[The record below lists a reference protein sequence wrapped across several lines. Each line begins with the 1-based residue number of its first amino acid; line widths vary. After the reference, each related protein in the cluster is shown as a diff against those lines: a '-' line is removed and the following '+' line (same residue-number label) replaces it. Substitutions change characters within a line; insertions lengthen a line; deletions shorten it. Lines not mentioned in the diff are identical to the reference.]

1 MTTDIEETAD
11 TFRAKDPN
19 VSIDTKSF
27 VKDLFKSSGKEK
39 STLLMSF
46 FSCMHLLYAAPQE
59 NPHL

>member
-1 MTTDIEETAD
+1 MTTDTVETAD

-27 VKDLFKSSGKEK
+27 VKDLFKGSGKEK
-39 STLLMSF
+39 STLMMSF
-46 FSCMHLLYAAPQE
+46 FSCIYLLYATPQE